1 MGPERP
7 LSSGNRRSWCDP
19 TEAPPQPRTLAR
31 ARPCPVPSLGEVPP
45 SLTISPPPGASCPSQ
60 RRSRLP
66 EPFGSGTKSVTRLAE
81 SPKKGQTCYR
91 HTHTPAGCPGAA
103 SCRDQHQDWGQRDG
117 SPWWGPVGMCK
128 AKMAWSFGGHS
139 SYWLQLASQGG
150 TLYPHGLN
158 CPGVGPRL
166 TQWAAVVSVGGACPT
181 CRAPAPSPS
190 TPNRK
195 HGFCVAKP
203 LITVCLWG
211 QPMSRTSLRGTHT
224 KLLGLV
230 GPPCWLWQER
240 CSRPPRSVAPPA
252 CHPSALEAAAPS
264 RAVG

>member
-1 MGPERP
+1 M
-7 LSSGNRRSWCDP
+7 
-19 TEAPPQPRTLAR
+19 
-31 ARPCPVPSLGEVPP
+31 
-45 SLTISPPPGASCPSQ
+45 
-60 RRSRLP
+60 
-66 EPFGSGTKSVTRLAE
+66 
-81 SPKKGQTCYR
+81 
-91 HTHTPAGCPGAA
+91 
-103 SCRDQHQDWGQRDG
+103 
-117 SPWWGPVGMCK
+117 
-128 AKMAWSFGGHS
+128 
-139 SYWLQLASQGG
+139 ASQGG
-150 TLYPHGLN
+150 TLYPHSLN
-158 CPGVGPRL
+158 CRGAGPRL

-264 RAVG
+264 GPVGRPGADITSSQVSGDDLAPPFRLPAVMIPKFEPLMPSHSAFSPRHVCFWVLVTPSIVCVHGCVRALRCVQVWQPWLGSGRMCGAGHPVYQ